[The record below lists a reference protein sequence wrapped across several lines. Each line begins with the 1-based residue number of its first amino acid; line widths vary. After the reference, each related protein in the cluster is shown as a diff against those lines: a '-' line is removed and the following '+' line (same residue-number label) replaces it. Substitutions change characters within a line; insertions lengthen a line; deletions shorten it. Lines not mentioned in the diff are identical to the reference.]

1 MMKKRDGFDSLEKNS
16 RLRFDEQQVNKEVAY
31 F

>member
-1 MMKKRDGFDSLEKNS
+1 MKKNDGFDDLKKNS